1 MQKIA
6 SYHEEKMINVGKLVN
21 FFFVI
26 NFCSSLGLGGIYKK
40 INLHSARFMVLPRMN
55 L

>member
-6 SYHEEKMINVGKLVN
+6 FYHEEKMINVGKLIN

-26 NFCSSLGLGGIYKK
+26 NFCSSLGIGVICKK
-40 INLHSARFMVLPRMN
+40 N
-55 L
+55 